1 MTQLT
6 RRAFVGTAPLAAA
19 ALVGCARAVYGPARF
34 AEAFV
39 IDPSW
44 KTYQPILHAVITTFL
59 PLDDAAFAKIPA
71 ESIER
76 RLITLFPLE
85 KEQKFLGLQRSIVLF
100 DEIDLFTTF
109 SGPLLAEEMKARD
122 VARRKRDWRR
132 IAQEI
137 RERDGAAFRRFAAEG
152 VAARFTDLAPHRRAQ
167 YLALWRDSASVVKR
181 QFHSSLKALVMITTF
196 SMDEVWPAIGY
207 AGPLLPRRKDA
218 T

>member
-1 MTQLT
+1 MTHLT
-6 RRAFVGTAPLAAA
+6 RRAFVGTAPFAAA
-19 ALVGCARAVYGPARF
+19 ALVGCARSVYGPARF

-44 KTYQPILHAVITTFL
+44 TAYRPILHAVITTLL
-59 PLDDAAFAKIPA
+59 PLDDPAFPKIPA

-85 KEQKFLGLQRSIVLF
+85 QEQKFLGLQRTIVLF
-100 DEIDLFTTF
+100 DEINLFTAF

-122 VARRKRDWRR
+122 VARRKGDWRS

-137 RERDGAAFRRFAAEG
+137 REQDSEAFRRFAAEG
-152 VAARFTDLAPHRRAQ
+152 VAGRFTDLAPQRRTQ
-167 YLALWRDSASVVKR
+167 YLALWRESASVVKR

-196 SMDEVWPAIGY
+196 SMDEVWSAIGY
-207 AGPLLPRRKDA
+207 AGPLLPRRNGA